1 MRRKRKSLL
10 PDTPLPVPSDILDQ
24 FVGQRPISP
33 EELDAAV
40 RRFTKA
46 IIERAHR
53 SLENRPERGFAQR
66 PSASSMSGGERTDG
80 QPAQHTKF
88 GQSQF
93 NRPIFNSIG
102 QSSIQ
107 SANLQSNRPIFNPQC
122 NLQSSVCNRQ
132 LLIRPMA

>member
-24 FVGQRPISP
+24 FVGQRPITP

-40 RRFTKA
+40 RRFLP
-46 IIERAHR
+46 
-53 SLENRPERGFAQR
+53 SENRPERGFRTAPIR
-66 PSASSMSGGERTDG
+66 ILMSGGERTDG

-102 QSSIQ
+102 QSSIPN
-107 SANLQSNRPIFNPQC
+107 AI
-122 NLQSSVCNRQ
+122 CNRQ
-132 LLIRPMA
+132 SAIVNC

>member
-24 FVGQRPISP
+24 FVGQRPITP

-40 RRFTKA
+40 RRFLP
-46 IIERAHR
+46 
-53 SLENRPERGFAQR
+53 SENRPERGF
-66 PSASSMSGGERTDG
+66 RTAPIRILDVRRRKNRRST
-80 QPAQHTKF
+80 AQHTKF

-93 NRPIFNSIG
+93 NRPIFNPIA

-107 SANLQSNRPIFNPQC
+107 SPNLQSNRPISNPIG
-122 NLQSSVCNRQ
+122 QSSIPNAICNRQ
-132 LLIRPMA
+132 SAIVNC

>member
-24 FVGQRPISP
+24 FVGQRLISP
-33 EELDAAV
+33 EELAQNAV
-40 RRFTKA
+40 SHS
-46 IIERAHR
+46 AHPHPR
-53 SLENRPERGFAQR
+53 CQEEKEQTVNPLNTRNSDSPNSIAQSSIQ
-66 PSASSMSGGERTDG
+66 SANL
-80 QPAQHTKF
+80 
-88 GQSQF
+88 QS
-93 NRPIFNSIG
+93 NRPIFNPIA